1 MDISR
6 TTYKERNF
14 TDYTKRTLPDHSVC
28 STKFS
33 TFFISLIQNLIH
45 FTCQK
50 VLKKTKR
57 QFSRTFHRN
66 LRTFQGKMEFKDF
79 LRTSRKIQGLLNSRL
94 REHCKISGAPL
105 VISAGRCEN
114 EGSEMVSV
122 LRY

>member
-50 VLKKTKR
+50 AFKKK
-57 QFSRTFHRN
+57 N
-66 LRTFQGKMEFKDF
+66 LVFKDF
-79 LRTSRKIQGLLNSRL
+79 SQESKDFSRKNGIQGLF
-94 REHCKISGAPL
+94 KDFA
-105 VISAGRCEN
+105 
-114 EGSEMVSV
+114 
-122 LRY
+122 